1 MKDLLIIIPAY
12 NEAENLP
19 DVIKALRG
27 MVDTPQILVVDDG
40 SLDDT
45 FDICRKLGVKAVRH
59 KVNLGLS
66 SAIRTGMQYAL
77 VKGYRY
83 AMQFDADGQHDASYV
98 KELYDTIKK
107 SGGDIV
113 IGSRYL
119 ESKGNAN
126 ARYMGGRVISG
137 CIRFMT
143 GKKIKDPTSGMRV
156 YSDRVMKLF
165 TESSLYSPEP
175 DTLSYLIKK
184 GFKVSETG
192 VEMKER
198 MRGKSYLDIVGS
210 ARYMFRMCTSILFIS
225 LIRS

>member
-45 FDICRKLGVKAVRH
+45 FDICMKLGVKAVRH

-77 VKGYRY
+77 EKGCRY

-98 KELYDTIKK
+98 KLLYDAIRNEDA
-107 SGGDIV
+107 DIV

-119 ESKGNAN
+119 ESKGIVN
-126 ARYMGGRVISG
+126 ARYIGGRVISG

-143 GKKIKDPTSGMRV
+143 GRKIKDPTSGMRV

-165 TESSLYSPEP
+165 TASSQYSPEP
-175 DTLSYLIKK
+175 DTLSYLMKK
-184 GFKVSETG
+184 GFKVSEAG
-192 VEMKER
+192 VEMRER
-198 MRGKSYLDIVGS
+198 MSGKSYLDIIGA
-210 ARYMFRMCTSILFIS
+210 ARYMFRMCTSILLLS
-225 LIRS
+225 WIRS